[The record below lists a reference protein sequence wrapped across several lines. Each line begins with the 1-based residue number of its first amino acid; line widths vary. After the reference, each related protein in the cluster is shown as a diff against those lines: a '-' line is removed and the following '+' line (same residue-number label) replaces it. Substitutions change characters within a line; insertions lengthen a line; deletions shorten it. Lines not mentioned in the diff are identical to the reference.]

1 MKYFDEIIQA
11 DTIQEAEKKAR
22 DIILNYDLFDIIE
35 SEKEKYLRLE
45 YTFIVNNKAYNL
57 HYNYGA
63 DYYKI
68 EVC

>member
-1 MKYFDEIIQA
+1 MLCYDEIIKV
-11 DTIQEAEKKAR
+11 DTTQEAENQAR
-22 DIILNYDLFDIIE
+22 DIILNDDLFDIIE
-35 SEKEKYLRLE
+35 CEKEKYLRLE

-68 EVC
+68 ETI